1 MAKIGIVEDDRL
13 LQEALGI
20 LFKKE
25 GFEILHA
32 FSCREGID
40 LLENQ
45 PDILLLD
52 INLPDGLGF
61 QVCERAKNIPV
72 LFLTARDDEV
82 DMIQAYDKGC
92 EDYIVK
98 PFSTEVLKKKIQ
110 VVLRRTAGAS
120 EIFRYQ
126 TLCIDYKKKQVT
138 QQDQLV
144 HLTAKEFQLLEYLTK
159 NAGQVLSKDALLH
172 RVWDLEG
179 TFVGENTVS
188 VTINRLKKKIELT
201 SSQSKYIKNVFG
213 MGYIFGE

>member
-13 LQEALGI
+13 LQEALDI
-20 LFKKE
+20 LFRKE
-25 GFEILHA
+25 GFEVLHA

-40 LLENQ
+40 LLKSQ

-61 QVCERAKNIPV
+61 QVCERAKDIPV

-82 DMIQAYDKGC
+82 DMINAYDQGC

-110 VVLRRTAGAS
+110 VVLRRNAGLS
-120 EIFRYQ
+120 DSFHYR
-126 TLCIDYKKKQVT
+126 TLSIDYKKKQVT
-138 QQDQLV
+138 QQGELV
-144 HLTAKEFQLLEYLTK
+144 QLTAKEFQLLEYLTK
-159 NAGQVLSKDALLH
+159 NVGQVVSKEAILQK
-172 RVWDLEG
+172 VWDLEG
-179 TFVGENTVS
+179 SFVGENTVS
-188 VTINRLKKKIELT
+188 VTINRLRKKIEVDTLKN
-201 SSQSKYIKNVFG
+201 QYIKNIFG